1 MFHSSSDALNS
12 WKWVADNQG
21 GDYVRAHNQA
31 AQAAQGSGYADHAEN
46 PSDFVGS
53 MREIY
58 TPDRFH
64 SHAVKFCG
72 WYGRHKGFPSLEIA
86 EKPENFQ
93 QDFRNMCDVLHR
105 RLFDGYL
112 GPVFDKVGRH
122 MSEDA
127 VIVLAAAVPLGV
139 GVYQDMQNQRKN
151 QRMKK

>member
-1 MFHSSSDALNS
+1 MPDKF
-12 WKWVADNQG
+12 G
-21 GDYVRAHNQA
+21 GDYVRAHT
-31 AQAAQGSGYADHAEN
+31 AQAAQGGGYAENSNIDADDAEN
-46 PSDFVGS
+46 SSDFVGS

-64 SHAVKFCG
+64 SHVVKFCG
-72 WYGRHKGFPSLEIA
+72 WYGRNKGLPSLQIA

-112 GPVFDKVGRH
+112 GPIFDRVGRH

-139 GVYQDMQNQRKN
+139 GVYQDMQNQ

>member
-1 MFHSSSDALNS
+1 MPDKF
-12 WKWVADNQG
+12 G

-31 AQAAQGSGYADHAEN
+31 AQAAQGGGYAEDIHADHAEN

-64 SHAVKFCG
+64 SHVVKFCG
-72 WYGRHKGFPSLEIA
+72 WYGRNKGLPSLQIA

-112 GPVFDKVGRH
+112 GPIFDRVGRH

-127 VIVLAAAVPLGV
+127 VVVLAAAVPLGV
-139 GVYQDMQNQRKN
+139 GVYQDMQNQ
-151 QRMKK
+151 QRVKK